1 MVGIIVA
8 VSEELDAIKLHLK
21 NSSVEEAFGTKF
33 YVGEMKSKNGEG
45 VKCVVVLCGV
55 GKVNAAR
62 TAQLLIDKY
71 NPEYVINVG
80 VAGGISDKVKIG
92 DIVIGDKLVQ
102 YDFDLTAFGRELG
115 ELSGGLGK
123 YICSDKALV
132 IKAHNI
138 LVNDDQVKGVLG
150 IIASGDRFVT
160 DTKVSKEVNKI
171 FEADC
176 VEMEG
181 AAIAQVCHID
191 NVPFV
196 VIRSISDSPND
207 NNKVD
212 YDTFV
217 SSASKTVAD
226 FVHQFVLVK

>member
-1 MVGIIVA
+1 M
-8 VSEELDAIKLHLK
+8 
-21 NSSVEEAFGTKF
+21 
-33 YVGEMKSKNGEG
+33 
-45 VKCVVVLCGV
+45 
-55 GKVNAAR
+55 
-62 TAQLLIDKY
+62 
-71 NPEYVINVG
+71 
-80 VAGGISDKVKIG
+80 
-92 DIVIGDKLVQ
+92 
-102 YDFDLTAFGRELG
+102 
-115 ELSGGLGK
+115 
-123 YICSDKALV
+123 V